1 MHNAALCPTVE
12 KRGRILITL
21 HIVRRDGTAKKKW
34 LTARG
39 PNFYPGD
46 YGGEHKKSLGG
57 RWGKGMGKE
66 AKTKTDERTFEEK
79 GKARFGD
86 A

>member
-1 MHNAALCPTVE
+1 MVN
-12 KRGRILITL
+12 G
-21 HIVRRDGTAKKKW
+21 
-34 LTARG
+34 RG